1 MLFQEDK
8 NNSTSSIKGYTQL
21 LEETIKKSKELEIL
35 ESIVKLIQETPNDGD
50 LGRKIRTIYTIT
62 DQFKIVP

>member
-1 MLFQEDK
+1 MK
-8 NNSTSSIKGYTQL
+8 NT
-21 LEETIKKSKELEIL
+21 LEKTKELEVL
-35 ESIVKLIQETPNDGD
+35 ESIIKLIKETPNDSD

>member
-1 MLFQEDK
+1 ME
-8 NNSTSSIKGYTQL
+8 N
-21 LEETIKKSKELEIL
+21 TIKKSKELEIL

-62 DQFKIVP
+62 DQFKIFP

>member
-1 MLFQEDK
+1 MK
-8 NNSTSSIKGYTQL
+8 NT
-21 LEETIKKSKELEIL
+21 LEKTKELEVL
-35 ESIVKLIQETPNDGD
+35 ESIIKLIQETPNDGD